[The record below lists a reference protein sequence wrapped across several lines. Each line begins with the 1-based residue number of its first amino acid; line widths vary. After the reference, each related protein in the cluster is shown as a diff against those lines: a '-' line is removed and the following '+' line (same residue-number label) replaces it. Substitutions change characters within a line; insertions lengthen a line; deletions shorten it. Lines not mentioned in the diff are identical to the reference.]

1 MPDSVNLFSGGFYAV
16 PNATANQNTPYTDGR
31 LISSIAVNRD
41 VSTTLTAITSI
52 DTTAAGVK
60 FSNFYRHRVPYQ
72 VSLAPQVRARCRWV
86 IAANSPAGA
95 TGRINIDVRRA
106 DTAGNISS
114 ITGVTKASGKPRALD
129 PGPGTVY
136 ADAQIVVDVPNQT
149 FIPGEALV
157 VVVEFEVL
165 ATAAGSSLA
174 VSLRTDPTTTGDE
187 LVIEVD
193 VGQP

>member
-174 VSLRTDPTTTGDE
+174 VSLRTDPTTVGDE

>member
-1 MPDSVNLFSGGFYAV
+1 MPDCVNLFSGGFYAV
-16 PNATANQNTPYTDGR
+16 PNATATQSAPYTDGR

-41 VSTTLTAITSI
+41 VSTTVTAITSI

-60 FSNFYRHRVPYQ
+60 FSNYYRHRVPYQ
-72 VSLAPQVRARCRWV
+72 VQLAPQIRARCRWV

-106 DTAGNISS
+106 DTTGNISS
-114 ITGVTKASGKPRALD
+114 IPGVTKASGQPRALD
-129 PGPGTVY
+129 PGPGTAY

-149 FIPGEALV
+149 FIPGESLV
-157 VVVEFEVL
+157 IVVEFEVL
-165 ATAAGSSLA
+165 ATAAGNTLA
-174 VSLRTDPTTTGDE
+174 VSLRTDPMTTGDE

>member
-16 PNATANQNTPYTDGR
+16 PIATANQNTAYTDGR

-41 VSTTLTAITSI
+41 VSTTITAITSI
-52 DTTAAGVK
+52 NTTAAGVK
-60 FSNFYRHRVPYQ
+60 FTNFYRHRVPYQ
-72 VSLAPQVRARCRWV
+72 VSLAPQIRARCRWV

-106 DTAGNISS
+106 DTAGNIAV
-114 ITGVTKASGKPRALD
+114 IPGVVKASGVPRALD

-136 ADAQIVVDVPNQT
+136 ADSQITVDVPNQT
-149 FIPGEALV
+149 FVPGESIVIL
-157 VVVEFEVL
+157 VEFEVL

-174 VSLRTDPTTTGDE
+174 VTLRTDPTTVGDE
-187 LVIEVD
+187 LIIEID